1 VEAGSAEEVLLALS
15 LTGFEPPNQRLF
27 RALEEAD
34 GARLTASVS
43 TVEASTFPDSFS
55 LSNAC
60 VKLDLAAADVFSV
73 ACGISTS
80 SASRHHFRRRV

>member
-1 VEAGSAEEVLLALS
+1 MKAGSAKEVLLALS

-27 RALEEAD
+27 RVLEDAD
-34 GARLTASVS
+34 GERLTASVS
-43 TVEASTFPDSFS
+43 TVEASMFPDSLC

-60 VKLDLAAADVFSV
+60 VKPDLAVAGVFSV